1 MSKPHILIFPAPA
14 QGHITSMLKLAELLC
29 AAPGFRVTFLV
40 PAYIHRRLS
49 NHSNAT
55 SRLRKLPFRLH
66 PIPDNGHQE
75 DIRPGSFD
83 VKDWL
88 DSLRMTAQPSLKE
101 LLADEGDP
109 IDCVISDGILSFVLE
124 AAEEAG
130 VPVFYMRTLSA
141 CAFWVYFCLPH
152 LIQTQELPFN
162 SNELDLPMV
171 NLRGMEGVL
180 RRSDLPSCC
189 RHGLDSRSMQ
199 TIMHQ
204 TLQTPRAKGLILNT
218 FDHLEAP
225 TLDLIRTRIPNLYTV
240 GPLHAHLQTRLTA
253 IPNSSSTSLWEEDK
267 TCLKW
272 LDEQP
277 ENSVI
282 YVSFGSIVRVTVE
295 ERTEFWQGLV
305 NSGKRFLWVVRPDS
319 GGIIP
324 PEIADGGMGRVVGW
338 APQEAVLA
346 HPAVGGFLTHCGWN
360 STLESVVA
368 GVPMVCWPHFG
379 DQQVNSRFVD
389 DVWGIG
395 RDMKDCC
402 DRVVVEKMVRDVME
416 DRGGEFRR
424 RAGDMAKAARES
436 VVEGGTSYSDLDRLI
451 RDIRDLCNAI

>member
-14 QGHITSMLKLAELLC
+14 QGHITSMLNLAELLC
-29 AAPGFRVTFLV
+29 ATASFRVTFLV

-49 NHSNAT
+49 QHSNAA
-55 SRLRKLPFRLH
+55 SRLSRLH
-66 PIPDNGHQE
+66 PIPNDRPHE

-88 DSLRMTAQPSLKE
+88 DSFRSTALPSLRE
-101 LLADEGDP
+101 LLADDEDP

-124 AAEEAG
+124 AAGEAG

-152 LIQTQELPFN
+152 LIQSQELPFDCDD
-162 SNELDLPMV
+162 LDLPMV

-180 RRSDLPSCC
+180 RRRDLPSCC

-204 TLQTPRAKGLILNT
+204 TVQTPRARGLILNT
-218 FDHLEAP
+218 FDRLEAP
-225 TLDLIRTRIPNLYTV
+225 TLDLIRTRIPNLYAV
-240 GPLHAHLQTRLTA
+240 GPLHAHLRTRLTA
-253 IPNSSSTSLWEEDK
+253 TSNSSSTTLWEEDK

-277 ENSVI
+277 ENSVV
-282 YVSFGSIVRVTVE
+282 YVSFGSIVRVTAE
-295 ERTEFWQGLV
+295 ARTEFWHGLV

-319 GGIIP
+319 GGT
-324 PEIADGGMGRVVGW
+324 EVAEGGRGRVVGW

-346 HPAVGGFLTHCGWN
+346 HPAVGGFVTHCGWN
-360 STLESVVA
+360 STLESVAA

-395 RDMKDCC
+395 RDMKDRC

-416 DRGGEFRR
+416 DRSGEFRR
-424 RAGDMAKAARES
+424 RAGVLAKAARES
-436 VVEGGTSYSDLDRLI
+436 VVEGGTSYYDLDRLI
-451 RDIRDLCNAI
+451 RDIRDLCNTA